1 MKFKEIMD
9 ALLVQTY
16 ENQLKHRHSAL
27 SDTYLLREFGLIQLN
42 PGRAI
47 GKSTYIAQTATSS
60 DLVIT
65 PFNYNYIYK
74 DCRAEIHVAN
84 NISLKSKKY
93 DKLWIDEPTLCN
105 INEGDL
111 LRIFTGKVNSI
122 IMLGY

>member
-60 DLVIT
+60 DLIIL
-65 PFNYNYIYK
+65 PHNYNYIYK